1 MKPLELASLIIALIG
16 VIVFVILIFRKPA
29 DIDYMQE
36 WDKKIN
42 KIINSSTRI
51 MFFILH
57 GWLLFYMSYQ
67 VVHDKAIDI
76 MVVMTILGVAWG
88 GKAGID
94 AIKKEK
100 QNGTP

>member
-1 MKPLELASLIIALIG
+1 MKAFEIFSYGIALIG
-16 VIVFVILIFRKPA
+16 LIVFVILIFRRPA
-29 DIDYMQE
+29 EVDYMQE
-36 WDKKIN
+36 WDRKLN

-57 GWLLFYMSYQ
+57 GWLIFYMSYQ
-67 VVHDKAIDI
+67 VMHDKPIDI
-76 MVVMTILGVAWG
+76 MVVITILTVAWG

-100 QNGTP
+100 PDGNS